1 MLFVSDIFFH
11 LLQPQF
17 EYFIYCHIFF
27 VVVVSSLEKQGKR
40 GKQEKKYSY
49 VNKINNL
56 KL

>member
-27 VVVVSSLEKQGKR
+27 VVVSSLEKQGKR